1 LRFED
6 YLADRRSLFE
16 RALRI
21 RLDELSRGVPER
33 LAEAMRY
40 SIEAGGKR
48 LRPILSLAAAD
59 LFAPA
64 GDDRVAP
71 LAFACAVELVHTY
84 SLIHD
89 DLPCMDDDDLRRG
102 RPSSHRVFGEAL
114 AILAGDALLTEAF
127 GGLAALRV
135 PLAGALTAELARGAG
150 ARGMVGGQVMDI
162 AGGSRGSEEVEE
174 IHRRKTAALMAAAA
188 AGGAL
193 SAGAGADV
201 AAQIRRYGEQV
212 GLAFQAAD
220 DLLDVEGDPRLRGK
234 RRGGDAAAAKA
245 TLAATLGVEETRRRA
260 DGHAALAEAALGGIP
275 GTEQLF
281 ELARFAARRTA

>member
-1 LRFED
+1 LSFED
-6 YLADRRSLFE
+6 YLADRRALFE
-16 RALRI
+16 RALQA
-21 RLDELSRGVPER
+21 RLAELAPGVPAR
-33 LAEAMRY
+33 LVEAMRY
-40 SIEAGGKR
+40 SVDAGGKR
-48 LRPILSLAAAD
+48 LRPILALAAAD
-59 LFAPA
+59 LFGPV
-64 GDDRVAP
+64 GGDRVAA

-102 RPSSHRVFGEAL
+102 RPTSHRVFGEAL

-127 GGLAALRV
+127 GGLAAL
-135 PLAGALTAELARGAG
+135 PPHLAAPLTAELARGAG

-162 AGGSRGSEEVEE
+162 VAGARGREEVEE

-193 SAGAGADV
+193 SAGATPAL
-201 AAQIRRYGEQV
+201 AERLRRYGEQV

-220 DLLDVEGDPRLRGK
+220 DALDVEGDPALRGK

-245 TLAATLGVEETRRRA
+245 TLATTLGVAATRHHA
-260 DGHAALAEAALGGIP
+260 EQHAARAEEALEGMP
-275 GTEQLF
+275 DADPLR